1 MDLTMPASVRIR
13 QLHHQE
19 LLETAARERLLNS
32 AVSGTTPGIVARVSS
47 GSVAA
52 SLRSRR
58 ISRVLLLEWF
68 ARVAAITRQP
78 LYRSSLWR
86 YPLLGIPVPGMPMVR
101 ARCLENDRAGA
112 SPSNTERCQI
122 A

>member
-1 MDLTMPASVRIR
+1 MDLMMPAPIRIR

-19 LLETAARERLLNS
+19 LLETAARERLLS
-32 AVSGTTPGIVARVSS
+32 TAVSGTTPGIVLRVSP

-58 ISRVLLLEWF
+58 ISCLSLPEWF
-68 ARVAAITRQP
+68 ACVAAITRQP
-78 LYRSSLWR
+78 LFGSSPWR

-101 ARCLENDRAGA
+101 ARCFEHGRAGA
-112 SPSNTERCQI
+112 SPSNSERCQI